1 MNSEPTTA
9 TIECFLGSPWKLRR
23 LTRHHDYPLRTKRLV
38 EAHAERREL

>member
-23 LTRHHDYPLRTKRLV
+23 LTRLHDSPMRTERLA